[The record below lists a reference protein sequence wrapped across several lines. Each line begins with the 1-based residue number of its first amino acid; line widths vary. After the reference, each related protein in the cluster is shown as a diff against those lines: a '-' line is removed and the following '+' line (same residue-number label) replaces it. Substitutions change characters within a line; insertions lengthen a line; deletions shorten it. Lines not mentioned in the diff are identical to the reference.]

1 MKALGLILKIL
12 LGLLVIIVIAVGV
25 IVATVDPNDYREE
38 ITDLVK
44 KETGRDLQVETMSLS
59 FFPHLGINLESA
71 SLSNAEG
78 FSANPFVSID
88 KVQVG
93 AAIMPLLSQKLEVD
107 ALTLHGLS
115 LNLERDKTG
124 KSNWDDL
131 VKPADE
137 ATTKGDKEIKDD
149 ENPMDKLA
157 SLNFGGIDIQDGQIH
172 WKDEQGQQNVTLENV
187 NFTSG
192 AITFGEFFFIALSA
206 DTKVS
211 KPQIASQ
218 VDINLEAKLDKDGQY
233 AIRNLNITNTTTGQG
248 IPVKKATTNI
258 ELPSFSIENKTLS
271 LASLVINY
279 DIIGGKDFPLD
290 SVKGELTLTEFTGNM
305 ESQAFNAK
313 KIALNADV
321 TGENI
326 PNGKAT
332 LALNTAAQIDLKA
345 QTANLPKL
353 TLKVLDLTANGDI
366 KATQIT
372 SDAIVNAN
380 LNIAETNLRDLLKQL
395 KITLPEMSD
404 SKTLT
409 KFAAS
414 LGVQFASKTQALK
427 VNNLKVTLDESLL
440 TGNAA
445 VSRFDAPNI
454 SYDLALN
461 RINVNRYLPPKK
473 EQPTPAPESQGEVDA
488 KIELPVELLR
498 KLTVNGTIKVGNAT
512 FDKLNPKNIV
522 MTTKGSKGKLTVN
535 PLKADIFK
543 TQVLVHAGLDVTG
556 KTPKYSVQTNTKN
569 LPIGEVLLALA
580 DSDRLSGTG
589 TMNANITTAGER
601 VSEFK
606 KNLNGT
612 AYVDLKDGAIKGFNL
627 AQAIR
632 DAQAKLSGKAASKT
646 DKEAKTDFS
655 SLVADVTITNGVINT
670 NKLSAQAPFMRVN
683 GSGKVNLPKGT
694 LDYLVKTKIVAS
706 DKGQGGEDLKDLNGI
721 TIPVKLKGP
730 LTDPSIS
737 LDLESLVSQKAQAE
751 IEKKKDEVVKD
762 VQKNVEDKLKD
773 AFKGFKF

>member
-12 LGLLVIIVIAVGV
+12 LGLIAIIVIAVGI

-38 ITDLVK
+38 ITELVK
-44 KETGRDLQVETMSLS
+44 KETGRDLQIETMSLS

-78 FSANPFVSID
+78 FSASPFVSVD
-88 KVQVG
+88 KVQLG

-131 VKPADE
+131 VKPTDKTVIKE
-137 ATTKGDKEIKDD
+137 DKEIKDD

-172 WKDEQGQQNVTLENV
+172 WKDELAQQNITLENV

-206 DTKVS
+206 ETRVS
-211 KPQIASQ
+211 KPQIASE
-218 VDINLEAKLDKDGQY
+218 VGINLEAKLDKDGQY

-248 IPVKKATTNI
+248 IPVEKATTKI
-258 ELPSFSIENKTLS
+258 ELPSFSIENKSLS

-279 DIIGGKDFPLD
+279 DIIGGKGFPLN

-313 KIALNADV
+313 QIALNADV
-321 TGENI
+321 AGESI

-332 LALNTAAQIDLKA
+332 LAFNTAAQIDLKA

-353 TLKVLDLTANGDI
+353 TLKVLDLTANGGI
-366 KATQIT
+366 KASQIT
-372 SDAIVNAN
+372 SDAMVNAN
-380 LNIAETNLRDLLKQL
+380 LNIAETNLRALLKQL
-395 KITLPEMSD
+395 KVTLPEMSD
-404 SKTLT
+404 STTLT

-414 LGVQFASKTQALK
+414 LGVQFASKTQAVK
-427 VNNLKVTLDESLL
+427 VNNLKVKLDESSL

-445 VSRFDAPNI
+445 VNQFDAPNI
-454 SYDLALN
+454 SYDLSLN
-461 RINVNRYLPPKK
+461 KINVNRYLAPKK
-473 EQPTPAPESQGEVDA
+473 DQPTSSPESQGEMDA
-488 KIELPVELLR
+488 KIELPIELLR
-498 KLTVNGTIKVGNAT
+498 KLTVNGTIKVGSAT

-522 MTTKGSKGKLTVN
+522 MTTKGSKGKLMVN

-543 TQVLVHAGLDVTG
+543 TQVLVNAGLDVTG
-556 KTPKYSVQTNTKN
+556 KTPKYSVKTNTKN
-569 LPIGEVLLALA
+569 LPIGEVLLAFA

-589 TMNANITTAGER
+589 TMNANVTTAGER

-612 AYVDLKDGAIKGFNL
+612 AYVNLKDGAVKGFNL

-632 DAQAKLSGKAASKT
+632 DAQAKLSGKPASKT
-646 DKEAKTDFS
+646 DTEAKTDFS
-655 SLVADVTITNGVINT
+655 SLVADVTIKNGVINT
-670 NKLSAQAPFMRVN
+670 NKLSALAPFMRVN
-683 GSGKVNLPKGT
+683 GSGKVNLPKET

-706 DKGQGGEDLKDLNGI
+706 DKGQGGEDLKDLNGL
-721 TIPVKLKGP
+721 TIPVKLKGA

-773 AFKGFKF
+773 VFKGFKF

>member
-1 MKALGLILKIL
+1 MKAISLILKVF
-12 LGLLVIIVIAVGV
+12 LGLLTVIVIAIGV

-44 KETGRDLQVETMSLS
+44 KETGRDLEVETMSLS

-78 FSANPFVSID
+78 FSATPFVSID

-93 AAIMPLLSQKLEVD
+93 AAILPLLSQKLEVD
-107 ALTLHGLS
+107 TLTLHGLS
-115 LNLERDKTG
+115 LNLERDKSG

-137 ATTKGDKEIKDD
+137 TAAKEDKAMKDD

-157 SLNFGGIDIQDGQIH
+157 SLNFGGIDIQDGQIY
-172 WKDEQGQQNVTLENV
+172 WKDAQTQQNITLENV

-192 AITFGEFFFIALSA
+192 EITFGEFFFMALSA
-206 DTKVS
+206 KTKVS
-211 KPQIASQ
+211 KPQIVSQ
-218 VDINLEAKLDKDGQY
+218 IGINLEAKLDKDGQY

-248 IPVKKATTNI
+248 IPVEKATTKI
-258 ELPSFSIENKTLS
+258 ELPSFSIENQTLS
-271 LASLVINY
+271 LASLTINY
-279 DIIGGKDFPLD
+279 DVIGGKDFPLD
-290 SVKGELTLTEFTGNM
+290 TVKGKLTLTEFTGNM

-313 KIALNADV
+313 QIALNADV
-321 TGENI
+321 AGESI

-332 LALNTAAQIDLKA
+332 LALNTAAQIDLTA

-353 TLKVLDLTANGDI
+353 TLKVLDLTADGDI
-366 KATQIT
+366 QATQIT

-380 LNIAETNLRDLLKQL
+380 LTIAETNLRELLKQL
-395 KITLPEMSD
+395 KVTLPEMSD
-404 SKTLT
+404 SQTLT

-414 LGVQFASKTQALK
+414 LGVQFASKTQALN

-445 VSRFDAPNI
+445 VSQFDTPNI
-454 SYDLALN
+454 SYDLALKK
-461 RINVNRYLPPKK
+461 INVNRYLPSKK
-473 EQPTPAPESQGEVDA
+473 EQPTPAPESQGETDA

-498 KLTVNGTIKVGNAT
+498 KLTVNGTIKVGSAI

-522 MTTKGSKGKLTVN
+522 MTTKGSKGKLTIN

-543 TQVLVHAGLDVTG
+543 TQVLVNAGLDVSG
-556 KTPKYSVQTNTKN
+556 KTPNYRVKTNTKN
-569 LPIGEVLLALA
+569 LPIGEVLFAFA

-589 TMNANITTAGER
+589 TMNADITTAGER
-601 VSEFK
+601 ISEFK

-612 AYVDLKDGAIKGFNL
+612 AYVDLKDGAVKGFNL

-632 DAQAKLSGKAASKT
+632 DAQAKLSGKPASKT
-646 DKEAKTDFS
+646 DGEAKTDFS
-655 SLVADVTITNGVINT
+655 SLVADVSIKNGVINT
-670 NKLSAQAPFMRVN
+670 NKLAAQAPFMRVN
-683 GSGKVNLPKGT
+683 GSGKVNLPKET

-706 DKGQGGEDLKDLNGI
+706 DKGQGGEDLKDLNGL
-721 TIPVKLKGP
+721 TIPVKLKGA

-737 LDLESLVSQKAQAE
+737 LDLESLVAQKTQAE
-751 IEKKKDEVVKD
+751 IEKKKEEVVKD